1 MAYCHKYNLS
11 RKRFI
16 SKETMITKEEFVK
29 SLNKLKEQSDIDHQF
44 NYHMEQAFP
53 GSYAPI
59 YHNVLWE
66 LSVHLLE
73 LSVKDDEKYV
83 SWWIFETDFGK
94 RDIVNS
100 LRVNDKPVDVSTP
113 EKLYDFLVEPFK

>member
-1 MAYCHKYNLS
+1 
-11 RKRFI
+11 
-16 SKETMITKEEFVK
+16 MITKDEFVN
-29 SLNKLKEQSDIDHQF
+29 SLNKLKEQSDID
-44 NYHMEQAFP
+44 
-53 GSYAPI
+53 PI

>member
-1 MAYCHKYNLS
+1 
-11 RKRFI
+11 
-16 SKETMITKEEFVK
+16 MITKEEFVK

-53 GSYAPI
+53 GSHAPI

-73 LSVKDDEKYV
+73 LSVKDDEKFV

-94 RDIVNS
+94 REIVNS
-100 LRVNDKPVDVSTP
+100 LRVNDEPVDISTP
-113 EKLYDFLVEPFK
+113 EKLYDFLVEPFKKQNDED

>member
-1 MAYCHKYNLS
+1 
-11 RKRFI
+11 
-16 SKETMITKEEFVK
+16 MITKDEFVN
-29 SLNKLKEQSDIDHQF
+29 SLNKLKEQSDIDHLF

-73 LSVKDDEKYV
+73 LSAMDHNKYI

-100 LRVNDKPVDVSTP
+100 LRVNDEIVDVTTP
-113 EKLYDFLVEPFK
+113 EKLYDFLVKTLNEQNDED

>member
-1 MAYCHKYNLS
+1 
-11 RKRFI
+11 
-16 SKETMITKEEFVK
+16 MITKEEFVK

-66 LSVHLLE
+66 LSVRLLE

-113 EKLYDFLVEPFK
+113 EKLYDFLVELFK

>member
-1 MAYCHKYNLS
+1 
-11 RKRFI
+11 
-16 SKETMITKEEFVK
+16 MITKEEFVK

-73 LSVKDDEKYV
+73 LFVKDDEKYV